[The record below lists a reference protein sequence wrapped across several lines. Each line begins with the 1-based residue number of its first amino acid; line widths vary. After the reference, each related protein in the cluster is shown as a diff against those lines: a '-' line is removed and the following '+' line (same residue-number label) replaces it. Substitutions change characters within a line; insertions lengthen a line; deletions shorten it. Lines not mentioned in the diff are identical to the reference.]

1 MIVQFGINKLYEK
14 MKRTFHG
21 LILQRI
27 FRKLKQRKH
36 EKSKVNNFINYR
48 LDIVEKFLVSVMQ
61 FGINLQEI

>member
-1 MIVQFGINKLYEK
+1 